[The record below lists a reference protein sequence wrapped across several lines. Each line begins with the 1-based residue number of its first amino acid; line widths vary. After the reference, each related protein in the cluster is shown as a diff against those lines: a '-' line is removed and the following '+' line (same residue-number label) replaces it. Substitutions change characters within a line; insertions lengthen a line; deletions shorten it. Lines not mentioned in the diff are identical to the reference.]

1 MKFNLFKV
9 TNKEAFI
16 MGAVSAL
23 GQVVVSEVYRT
34 YVDIDPFAGVR
45 TKIKQKKRK
54 KEFDKIMAQTNLK
67 VVEVAQ

>member
-1 MKFNLFKV
+1 MKLNIFKV

-16 MGAVSAL
+16 MGAATAL
-23 GQVVVSEVYRT
+23 GQVLVGEIYRT
-34 YVDIDPFAGVR
+34 YVDIDPFKGVR